1 MVIFSLILV
10 TYTFDLRKIL
20 RGDFRSQS
28 VLGVK
33 GMIMANPKT
42 MNLRKKGK
50 KKNLKL
56 TRRTVN
62 HQEYSEK
69 KKRHSKFHLKNTSFS
84 SCKYLF
90 LSYSMSHSCDR
101 CKPLSLNDHDAR
113 NFIHLMWLS

>member
-50 KKNLKL
+50 KK
-56 TRRTVN
+56 
-62 HQEYSEK
+62 
-69 KKRHSKFHLKNTSFS
+69 
-84 SCKYLF
+84 
-90 LSYSMSHSCDR
+90 
-101 CKPLSLNDHDAR
+101 
-113 NFIHLMWLS
+113 I